1 MILLKTFEALEWL
14 ENNNNPSALA
24 TDRFGET
31 IYAIKFVEKL
41 YELGVLKVSVI
52 GILDEP
58 ERVEEDGGPY
68 ASSLIVELP
77 KDNESR
83 NKIIEFYK
91 KEMDEQGIEEGE
103 GILEWNESKSNE
115 GKLGFGW
122 S

>member
-1 MILLKTFEALEWL
+1 MISLKTFEALEWL

-31 IYAIKFVEKL
+31 IHAIKFVEKL
-41 YELGVLKVSVI
+41 YELGALKVSVI

>member
-1 MILLKTFEALEWL
+1 MKTFEALEWL

-31 IYAIKFVEKL
+31 IHAIKFVEKL